1 MEKNMLEYY
10 NKLLETSKN
19 MIHIEYYKKM
29 LKKFNGEK
37 TQNNYTPRY
46 MFKINVNR
54 VHSPILNKN
63 FRTMADASRYVGKGR
78 SYARRCIIGELENKY
93 EFKII

>member
-1 MEKNMLEYY
+1 MIDYYKTLISQTKNPNHLA
-10 NKLLETSKN
+10 
-19 MIHIEYYKKM
+19 YYKKM
-29 LKKFNGEK
+29 LKIFNGEK